1 MIQHKTFKD
10 FFLEYESD
18 FGQEPTPQGAPP
30 LPGTVDNKK
39 ILQKPKARATGP
51 VGNLKSALTA
61 AKPGDN
67 FSMIE
72 VGDALWP
79 DDTITNRQSIELKLY
94 RPMKIG
100 SIFKDIAFR
109 AKHFNFDT
117 MDTRIGGPQG
127 SGGWDEFIK
136 ELESQVGGTWMTDY
150 GIDQKNPE
158 GLGGPGHNFQF
169 GDDVPGI
176 VKLGWNPL
184 KWPENYSKEIDK
196 MGMTPEMKWLPQ
208 VKVWKVSDD
217 NRVPGQS
224 GMMSTYSHADPIGYW
239 KKKLATATIGGTDYE
254 PGGEYDKQH
263 HKNLDYYA
271 KMHQRARQ
279 TTGGAYDLSPPP
291 RAR

>member
-1 MIQHKTFKD
+1 M
-10 FFLEYESD
+10 
-18 FGQEPTPQGAPP
+18 
-30 LPGTVDNKK
+30 
-39 ILQKPKARATGP
+39 
-51 VGNLKSALTA
+51 A
-61 AKPGDN
+61 AKPGDS

-176 VKLGWNPL
+176 AKLGWNPL
-184 KWPENYSKEIDK
+184 KWPANYSKEIDK

-208 VKVWKVSDD
+208 VKVWKVADD
-217 NRVPGQS
+217 NRTPGTV
-224 GMMSTYSHADPIGYW
+224 GMMGTYSTADPMGYW
-239 KKKLATATIGGTDYE
+239 KKKSAAASAIGSTDADTAQAAADRQKNS
-254 PGGEYDKQH
+254 EYIDAI
-263 HKNLDYYA
+263 A
-271 KMHQRARQ
+271 KKMAAGKKEWW
-279 TTGGAYDLSPPP
+279 T
-291 RAR
+291 